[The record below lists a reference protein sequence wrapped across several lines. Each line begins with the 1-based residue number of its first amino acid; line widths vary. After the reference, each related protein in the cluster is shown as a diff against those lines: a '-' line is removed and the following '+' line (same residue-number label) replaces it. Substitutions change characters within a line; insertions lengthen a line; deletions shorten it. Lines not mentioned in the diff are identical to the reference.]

1 MTHLSILSADE
12 EIYRAMLAKENLPD
26 LIIDDQLGETCEI
39 ILGEPSRIHDKI
51 SDLPNLR
58 WIQSTWAGV
67 EPLLNPALRRDYRL
81 TNARGIFGELMSEY
95 VFAYLLA
102 HERRIFARAEAQ
114 KNKIW
119 DGSLTGAIRGK
130 TIGLIGVGTIG
141 SEMAR
146 TAKFFDMTVRGY
158 TRESENSADVDR
170 YYHGEALLEFADGLD
185 YLVNVAPNT
194 KETRKIINA
203 QLLDALPP
211 HAVLINVGRGT
222 AVDESA
228 LLRALNEKKLAAA
241 VLDVFEKEPLPA
253 EHPFWTTPNLTMTY
267 HTSGPSF
274 PFKFFKIFAENYRL
288 YKEGKS
294 LKYQINFER
303 GY

>member
-1 MTHLSILSADE
+1 MTHLHILSADE

-26 LIIDDQLGETCEI
+26 LIIDDQLGESCEI

-51 SDLPNLR
+51 ADLPNLR

-67 EPLLNPALRRDYRL
+67 EPLLNPALRRDYKL

-119 DGSLTGAIRGK
+119 DGSLTGTIRGK

-141 SEMAR
+141 AEMAR
-146 TAKFFDMTVRGY
+146 TAKFFGLTVRGY
-158 TRESENSADVDR
+158 TRQSEDCPDVDH
-170 YYHGEALLEFADGLD
+170 YYHGEELLEFANELD

-194 KETRKIINA
+194 KETRKIIGA
-203 QLLDALPP
+203 DLLAALPAR
-211 HAVLINVGRGT
+211 AVLINVGRGP

-228 LLRALNEKKLAAA
+228 LLQALNEKKIASA
-241 VLDVFEKEPLPA
+241 VLDVFEKEPLPT

-274 PFKFFKIFAENYRL
+274 PSKFIQIFIENYRL
-288 YKEGKS
+288 YKEDKP